1 MRVRAGAATGPE
13 ASDGA
18 VDRNDVDMRLHGRTP
33 APSDAAA
40 LASITPAGLV
50 VDGALRLVV
59 ARDEW
64 RRQHPADAA
73 RRLAVACAP
82 SAHSSVR
89 AAAGLLDLDVVAVPG
104 EARDRLT
111 ADALRAAVHDR
122 PVCAA
127 VASAGATNTGLVDEL
142 DAVADVCAA
151 TGRGCTSMRPTAA
164 ARTHRQSAPY
174 LDAFGAAHV
183 NPSDLAFHLTR
194 RARGLPFWFALVVHG
209 TDAFTATVRAAV
221 ELASRAADLVAAM
234 GEPVRLVMEPELSVV
249 LFERDGWS
257 RADWD
262 AWAAAALAD
271 GLAFLHP
278 DTDLTTVTALLAR
291 LR

>member
-1 MRVRAGAATGPE
+1 MRVRAGAATGP
-13 ASDGA
+13 
-18 VDRNDVDMRLHGRTP
+18 RLATAPSTGMMSTCVPLGRT
-33 APSDAAA
+33 PSDAAA

-50 VDGALRLVV
+50 VDGALRLVD

-64 RRQHPADAA
+64 LLQHPADAG

-127 VASAGATNTGLVDEL
+127 VASAGATNTGLVDATRCRGRRVRGDRTWL
-142 DAVADVCAA
+142 HVDAAYGGGADPPPVGAVP
-151 TGRGCTSMRPTAA
+151 RRVRRWPRQPVRP
-164 ARTHRQSAPY
+164 
-174 LDAFGAAHV
+174 
-183 NPSDLAFHLTR
+183 AFHLTR

-209 TDAFTATVRAAV
+209 TDAFTAAV
-221 ELASRAADLVAAM
+221 PPPSNWPPGR
-234 GEPVRLVMEPELSVV
+234 PT
-249 LFERDGWS
+249 WS
-257 RADWD
+257 RR
-262 AWAAAALAD
+262 WANPL
-271 GLAFLHP
+271 P
-278 DTDLTTVTALLAR
+278 W
-291 LR
+291 